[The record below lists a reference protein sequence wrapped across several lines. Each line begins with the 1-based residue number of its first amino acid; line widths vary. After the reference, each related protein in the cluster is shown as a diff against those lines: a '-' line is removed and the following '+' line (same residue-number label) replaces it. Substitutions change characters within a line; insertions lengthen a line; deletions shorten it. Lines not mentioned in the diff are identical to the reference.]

1 MSQSLSSAQL
11 AAMLEA
17 KQVIP
22 ARHWHPSGFKV
33 SMIASLLMG
42 LAIGLFFIWS
52 AGWTPPATWSN
63 RGEFAVSWVL
73 LTYIWIQIGS
83 LVLVGAGNKNQ
94 MWLDAL
100 TSMVPLF
107 VSLYVLLQHFAGFM
121 ELSPFQLHAAL
132 LTAYTMMLDVVVDL
146 GITVLLSRQVVDV
159 GSAGLG

>member
-1 MSQSLSSAQL
+1 MSQPLSSAQL

-17 KQVIP
+17 RQVIP

-33 SMIASLLMG
+33 SVFASLLMG
-42 LAIGLFFIWS
+42 AAIAVFFIWK
-52 AGWTPPATWSN
+52 AGWSPPETWKG
-63 RGEFAVSWVL
+63 GEFAVAWIL
-73 LTYIWIQIGS
+73 LTYIWVQVGG
-83 LVLVGAGNKNQ
+83 LVLVGAGSKNQ

-107 VSLYVLLQHFAGFM
+107 LILYVLLQHYTGFV
-121 ELSPFQLHAAL
+121 ELSAFQATAAW

-159 GSAGLG
+159 GSSGVG